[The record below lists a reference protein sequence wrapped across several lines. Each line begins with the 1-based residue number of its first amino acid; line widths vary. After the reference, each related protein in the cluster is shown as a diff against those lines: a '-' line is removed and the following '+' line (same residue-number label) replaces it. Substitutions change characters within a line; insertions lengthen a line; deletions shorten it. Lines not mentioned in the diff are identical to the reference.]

1 MKKEYMYIC
10 ITESLYYTAEINIVN
25 QLYLNKHKKSLMKSF
40 KKCFT
45 ENKRSSVKP
54 NDST

>member
-1 MKKEYMYIC
+1 MKKNVYSC

-25 QLYLNKHKKSLMKSF
+25 QLHLNKHKKSLMKSF